1 MTNKTYTTKKTDENL
16 SKKQKI
22 LAMEKIVVT
31 SGILYVRL
39 VVLLYRI
46 VSLGL
51 SSFCPCV
58 FGLFSNYI
66 NLISGAVMPIEQSQ
80 KIQTVSKNMLFI
92 ML

>member
-1 MTNKTYTTKKTDENL
+1 
-16 SKKQKI
+16 
-22 LAMEKIVVT
+22 MEKIVVT

-58 FGLFSNYI
+58 FRLFSNYI